1 MRFKEIQGLVDT
13 YIKRLKR
20 GNAISIIQLGSSLRK
35 TEFMEN
41 SDLDLLV
48 IYKNPVK
55 KGLKF
60 ESHNEIEVNLIRRGK
75 KQYLKSLKEGN
86 PVDLIALNFG
96 KVLWDKGFF
105 RKLDADNYNPTKK
118 TSQLWMHT
126 ASFNISDTF
135 HNYSLPTCMCCY
147 FKALHHAARDFSR
160 AIILKERKKLV
171 EGDKNVI
178 SELKRAHPDLVSKY
192 KIILSGRR
200 RFEDFRDN
208 LIKSDKIRTNQRGKF
223 LLACEDFAI
232 LAYKIALNLRLPKIN
247 SIISKLET
255 EYRLDHFSGYFL
267 YPEKKK
273 IQISFMLKNGKFKF
287 LDFDLEK
294 VTSDTEPYT

>member
-13 YIKRLKR
+13 HIKRLKR
-20 GNAISIIQLGSSLRK
+20 DNAISIIQLGSSLRK
-35 TEFMEN
+35 DEFMGN

-48 IYKNPVK
+48 IYKNPIK

-75 KQYLKSLKEGN
+75 KQYLESLIEGN

-105 RKLDADNYNPTKK
+105 KKLETGNYKPTKR
-118 TSQLWMHT
+118 TTEFWIHT

-160 AIILKERKKLV
+160 AIILKEREKLV
-171 EGDKNVI
+171 ESDKDVI
-178 SELKRAHPDLVSKY
+178 RELNKAHPDLVGKY
-192 KIILSGRR
+192 KLILSGRR

-208 LIKSDKIRTNQRGKF
+208 LIKANKIRANQRGKF

-232 LAYKIALNLRLPKIN
+232 LAYKIVLNLRLPKIN

-255 EYRLDHFSGYFL
+255 EYRLNHFSGYFL

-273 IQISFMLKNGKFKF
+273 IQISFRLKNGELKI
-287 LDFDLEK
+287 LYFDLEK
-294 VTSDTEPYT
+294 ITDED